1 MMTKAA
7 TKQVEEFTAEAKKT
21 MEEGVEKMSKGLEDA
36 TAFGQDNVEAMVAS
50 GKAFAKA
57 AEEMNAEIAAFSKKS
72 YEDSI
77 AAAKELTSVKSVP
90 ELFEKQTEFAKS
102 SFEGFVAEATKLNEI
117 YAAAAKDAFAPL
129 NARFTAASEM
139 VKTYRA

>member
-1 MMTKAA
+1 MTKAA

-36 TAFGQDNVEAMVAS
+36 TQFGQDNVEAMVAS
-50 GKAFAKA
+50 SKVVAKA
-57 AEEMNAEIAAFSKKS
+57 AEEMNAEIIAFSKKS
-72 YEDSI
+72 YEDSM
-77 AAAKELTSVKSVP
+77 AAAKELSSVKSVS

-117 YAAAAKDAFAPL
+117 YAAAAKDAFAPI
-129 NARFTAASEM
+129 NARFTAAAEM